1 MASLLPHTGKLKRR
15 LATHLLHRC
24 SYAYNFQQMRALS
37 KLEPAAAVATLFEVP
52 DPLMDEPISRNT
64 GQPWI
69 NSGTDSDLSIPDERR
84 DVVAWWIH
92 NATYDPS
99 LQSKMTFFLHSIF
112 VTEYNIVNSKEFF
125 DYLGILRY
133 HALGNIK
140 ECAKKISID
149 NLMLKY
155 LDGQLNSKNNPN
167 ENYAREFFELFTIG
181 KGEQVGPGDYS
192 NYTEEDI
199 VTAARLLTG
208 FRRSTRPLGGD
219 PDYWDAE
226 IGVQL
231 GKVNYSKHDTD
242 DKTFSYAFGNTTI
255 TGAVDKEDMF
265 RELDDFVEM
274 VFAQIATARNICRK
288 LYRFF
293 VSSNITPEIE
303 SDIIEPLADTLF
315 ANNYELQPTLTQLLT
330 SLHFYDRD
338 DNKAKDEIVGS
349 LVKSPLELL
358 THTIRF
364 FDITIPDPITDGNNH
379 YNKWYKQTVQSVLF
393 TMGGLDLFMPESV
406 AGYPA
411 YYQEPNYSEY
421 WFNSVSLIPRY
432 KLPEILLKGQK
443 VLVAGTNGGV
453 EFDIVDYIDSHP
465 VIKSPEKA
473 KFLVKVLCILL
484 FPESPKLD
492 RLNYFLHNIFLDDL
506 SELNWFFEWQNYE
519 ATGDD
524 TNIRIPLE
532 RLFTALLSSQEFQLM

>member
-1 MASLLPHTGKLKRR
+1 MSKMEVSDAVASL
-15 LATHLLHRC
+15 
-24 SYAYNFQQMRALS
+24 FDV
-37 KLEPAAAVATLFEVP
+37 PA
-52 DPLMDEPISRNT
+52 PLMIEPISRNT

-69 NSGTDSDLSIPDERR
+69 NSGIASDLGMPDERK
-84 DVVAWWIH
+84 DVVAWWIQE
-92 NATYDPS
+92 ATYDS
-99 LQSKMTFFLHSIF
+99 SIRSKMTFFLHSIF
-112 VTEYNIVNSKEFF
+112 VTEYNIVNSKEFY

-140 ECAKKISID
+140 ECAKKITVD

-181 KGEQVGPGDYS
+181 KGEQVGPGDYT

-199 VTAARLLTG
+199 VTAAKLLTG
-208 FRRSTRPLGGD
+208 FRRTARPLGGD
-219 PDYWDAE
+219 PDYWDSE
-226 IGVQL
+226 MGVQL
-231 GKVNYSKHDTD
+231 GKGQYSKHDTS
-242 DKTFSYAFGNTTI
+242 DKTFSYAFGGTTI
-255 TGAVDKEDMF
+255 TGAVDKDDMF

-274 VFAQIATARNICRK
+274 VFGQIATARNICRK

-293 VSSNITPEIE
+293 VSSVITPEIE

-315 ANNYELQPTLTQLLT
+315 EYNYELQPTLTQLLN

-338 DNKAKDEIVGS
+338 DNKAKDNTIGS

-364 FDITIPDPITDGNNH
+364 FDISIPDPITNGNDH
-379 YNKWYKQTVQSVLF
+379 YNKWYKQTVQNVLF

-443 VLVAGTNGGV
+443 VLVAGSNGGV
-453 EFDIVDYIDSHP
+453 EFDIVQYVVDNA

-484 FPESPKLD
+484 FPEAPKLD
-492 RLNYFLHNIFLDDL
+492 RLNYFLNNIFLDDL
-506 SELNWFFEWQNYE
+506 SELNWYFEWLNYE

-524 TNIRIPLE
+524 TNIRIP
-532 RLFTALLSSQEFQLM
+532 